1 MTKLLFFLKIYF
13 QHTAKHFL
21 GMFDSNSFGILGLF
35 ILPRFRWAWIPLAAQ
50 QFALIKA
57 PLVAQLGC
65 FENVGEIVLNITG
78 VTGCWESRSR
88 SWAWT
93 SRQDWSP
100 IALLFLELL
109 RKPEMKSDFHENRQ
123 RCDYANGKLDET
135 VFSWYQSTPRK
146 MRKCNLLDN
155 FAKICLTPIKMKH
168 LWNVMLHK
176 NWQCEKIFSKP
187 RCQQTACCQALNF
200 WHWPS
205 IWNL

>member
-21 GMFDSNSFGILGLF
+21 GMFDSNSVGILGLF

-50 QFALIKA
+50 QLALIK
-57 PLVAQLGC
+57 VFQLGC

-93 SRQDWSP
+93 SWQDWSP

-109 RKPEMKSDFHENRQ
+109 RKPDMTSDLHPKNQIFMRTDKDVITQMASLMKQYFRDTRARQ
-123 RCDYANGKLDET
+123 GKWGNATCWTIL
-135 VFSWYQSTPRK
+135 QK
-146 MRKCNLLDN
+146 
-155 FAKICLTPIKMKH
+155 FASP
-168 LWNVMLHK
+168 
-176 NWQCEKIFSKP
+176 P
-187 RCQQTACCQALNF
+187 
-200 WHWPS
+200 
-205 IWNL
+205 